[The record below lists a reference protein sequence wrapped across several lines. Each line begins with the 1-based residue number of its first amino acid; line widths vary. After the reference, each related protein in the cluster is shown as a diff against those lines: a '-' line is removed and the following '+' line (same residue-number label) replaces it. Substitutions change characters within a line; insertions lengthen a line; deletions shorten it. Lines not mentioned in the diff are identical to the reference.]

1 MSMRRAVSILCVL
14 ILIPLL
20 LLFLQIRAEL
30 PTETAPLVQ
39 EKYDSWAGVLRL
51 WVYEGWA
58 ANATTWLNRASSS
71 FEAAHDGVY
80 IETRKVD
87 AAALRD
93 FLTSGVN
100 PPDMVLFPPGLL
112 ENADGLMA
120 LGGLPQLR
128 DGLASC
134 ADGYAAPV
142 LMGAYAWAYN
152 RQALGELPTEA
163 DVLICAPATDFSSPP
178 AALMLL
184 LTAEQG
190 AEVELET
197 PGVDLGLPVLA
208 QARLSATPI
217 SQEAYAAFTRGEA
230 DALPVTQAEVRR
242 LTALSEAGRGPD
254 WSAAAAGEA
263 MLADQLLLLG
273 IVDWPRADIAERQ
286 ELCLSFLM
294 HLLSEQTQAALAVSG
309 ALPVLEGVSIYAG
322 KAGYEALEAAANLPL
337 LVPPAFGTDWREAL
351 EAITDA
357 FLAGAITSGEGLER
371 LQASLGPTG

>member
-100 PPDMVLFPPGLL
+100 PPDMILFPPGLL

-286 ELCLSFLM
+286 ELCRSFLM
-294 HLLSEQTQAALAVSG
+294 HLLSEQTQADLAVSG

-322 KAGYEALEAAANLPL
+322 KAGYEALEAAVSLPL